1 MKVKVLGQLLPGKIA
16 LNPKPNPKPSPNPNW
31 W

>member
-1 MKVKVLGQLLPGKIA
+1 MKVKTLGQLLPGKIA

-31 W
+31 G